1 MKFLNLYIKDPNILW
16 LVNKY
21 LKAGVMDEG
30 KLVENGE
37 GSAQGNIIS
46 PILANIY
53 MHNVLTLWYKF
64 VIAKES
70 KGENFL
76 IVYADDFIAG
86 FQYKWEAEK
95 YYMTRPRQ
103 HRHLK
108 RKDSIRFLVL
118 LVFFNFYIY
127 TGCRKGT
134 RSRQPQ
140 PRKDLFKSS

>member
-1 MKFLNLYIKDPNILW
+1 VVIVGFFDHMKHDWIMKFLNLYIKDPNILW

-30 KLVENGE
+30 KLVENEE

-70 KGENFL
+70 RGENFL

-86 FQYKWEAEK
+86 FQYKWEAEDIW
-95 YYMTRPRQ
+95 Q
-103 HRHLK
+103 
-108 RKDSIRFLVL
+108 
-118 LVFFNFYIY
+118 N
-127 TGCRKGT
+127 
-134 RSRQPQ
+134 RSRNAENQQGWKPSTFW
-140 PRKDLFKSS
+140 DLHFTVDRQGKEPHG

>member
-1 MKFLNLYIKDPNILW
+1 MR
-16 LVNKY
+16 
-21 LKAGVMDEG
+21 E

-64 VIAKES
+64 IIAKES
-70 KGENFL
+70 GGENFL

-95 YYMTRPRQ
+95 YYKLLKERMEKFGLELEESKSRMHGKRRISGKIEAETRRINKAGNL
-103 HRHLK
+103 RL
-108 RKDSIRFLVL
+108 SGIYIL
-118 LVFFNFYIY
+118 LWTDKERN
-127 TGCRKGT
+127 RMDDAENE
-134 RSRQPQ
+134 Q
-140 PRKDLFKSS
+140 